1 MAPACAPCASLSL
14 TKVKDTGFSLWQI
27 GESRELSA
35 KGAGM
40 DQEISQRSAPGWSAG
55 RLAVLLYV
63 FAAAAVAI
71 NLFMLGLLMQALGF
85 TALPPVTAL
94 LAAVPLGV
102 PAAWAAGRWVRHL
115 LDEADQKPSV

>member
-1 MAPACAPCASLSL
+1 MA
-14 TKVKDTGFSLWQI
+14 
-27 GESRELSA
+27 
-35 KGAGM
+35 
-40 DQEISQRSAPGWSAG
+40 QETIQRSAPNWSAG

-71 NLFMLGLLMQALGF
+71 NLFMLGLLLQAFGF

-94 LAAVPLGV
+94 MAAGPLGI